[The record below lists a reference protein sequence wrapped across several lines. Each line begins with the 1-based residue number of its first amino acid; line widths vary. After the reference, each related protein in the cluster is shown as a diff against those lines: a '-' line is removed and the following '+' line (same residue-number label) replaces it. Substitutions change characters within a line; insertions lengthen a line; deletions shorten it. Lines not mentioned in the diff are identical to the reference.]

1 MADKA
6 DNKTTDKAVD
16 DLAEE
21 TAELKREI
29 AKLKAAIAER
39 AQDVVE
45 GVEGLYDSAAEQA
58 ARAKQAL
65 RAQAGVVRDNP
76 GTISSAFVLG
86 GIVGVLLGLALA
98 NSEHASHRWYERR

>member
-1 MADKA
+1 MA
-6 DNKTTDKAVD
+6 DNKTDRTVD
-16 DLAEE
+16 DLTEE
-21 TAELKREI
+21 TDELRREI
-29 AKLKAAIAER
+29 ARLKAAIAER

-58 ARAKQAL
+58 ARAGQTL

-86 GIVGVLLGLALA
+86 GIVGVLLGLALSS
-98 NSEHASHRWYERR
+98 SEPAPRRWYERH

>member
-6 DNKTTDKAVD
+6 DNKTVD

-21 TAELKREI
+21 TDQLKREI
-29 AKLKAAIAER
+29 ANLRAAIAER

-58 ARAKQAL
+58 ARARQAL

-86 GIVGVLLGLALA
+86 GIVGLLLGLALA
-98 NSEHASHRWYERR
+98 GSEPAPRRWYERR